1 MSASCFC
8 EHSQSC
14 RQNIFSSHL
23 LDVDELSELLITHQF
38 FQHFFCHYRNES
50 IERRAAEPTALTSYA
65 LLGIFLLASAENEA
79 LYCDY
84 VCLYQSDHVIQ
95 IFLPF
100 VN

>member
-1 MSASCFC
+1 VSYLLHISF
-8 EHSQSC
+8 S
-14 RQNIFSSHL
+14 NI
-23 LDVDELSELLITHQF
+23 
-38 FQHFFCHYRNES
+38 FFCHYRNES
-50 IERRAAEPTALTSYA
+50 IERAAEPTALTSYA

>member
-1 MSASCFC
+1 VSYLLHISF
-8 EHSQSC
+8 S
-14 RQNIFSSHL
+14 NI
-23 LDVDELSELLITHQF
+23 
-38 FQHFFCHYRNES
+38 FFCHYRNES

-65 LLGIFLLASAENEA
+65 LGIFLLASAENEA